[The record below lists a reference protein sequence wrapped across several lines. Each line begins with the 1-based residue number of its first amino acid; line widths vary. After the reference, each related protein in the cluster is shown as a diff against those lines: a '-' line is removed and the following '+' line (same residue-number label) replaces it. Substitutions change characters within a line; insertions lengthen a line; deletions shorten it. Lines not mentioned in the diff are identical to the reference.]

1 LTVDK
6 LRWPFLLGAI
16 IVSIVIVTVELG
28 SAAPV
33 VKSLLHLDDEP
44 PGIAIPALAL
54 LDVQLVFATVIY
66 GLGVILPQSL
76 MGRVQGIASLILSI
90 LLILGSIVAIF
101 AALTLLLL
109 MLALIASFFGIVV
122 YLALFGDFG
131 RNQAAIILS
140 ILLAAKIAVGALLV
154 LAHQRFLTNK
164 GLVLLVLTSLIAN
177 VVIGILHG
185 LVPIVLVSV
194 TDAIAAIIVSILA
207 VIWAIGLLVG
217 AIIAIIRIIKP
228 EKRQA
233 SLLAEPIA
241 T

>member
-1 LTVDK
+1 MDK
-6 LRWPFLLGAI
+6 LRWPFLLAAI
-16 IVSIVIVTVELG
+16 IIAVVIVTLELG
-28 SAAPV
+28 SAAPF
-33 VKSLLHLDDEP
+33 VKSLLNLEDEP
-44 PGIAIPALAL
+44 PGIAIAALAL
-54 LDVQLVFATVIY
+54 LDVQLLFATAIY
-66 GLGVILPQSL
+66 GVGVILPQAL

-122 YLALFGDFG
+122 YVAVFGDFG
-131 RNQAAIILS
+131 RSQAAIILS
-140 ILLAAKIAVGALLV
+140 VLLIAKIAVGALLV
-154 LAHQRFLTNK
+154 LAHQRFLQNK

-177 VVIGILHG
+177 VVVGFLHG

-207 VIWAIGLLVG
+207 LIWAIGLLVG

-233 SLLAEPIA
+233 SLTPMPSA

>member
-1 LTVDK
+1 MDK
-6 LRWPFLLGAI
+6 LRWPFLLAAI
-16 IVSIVIVTVELG
+16 IIAVVIVTLELG
-28 SAAPV
+28 SAAPF
-33 VKSLLHLDDEP
+33 VKSLLKLEDEP

-54 LDVQLVFATVIY
+54 LDVQLLFATAIY
-66 GLGVILPQSL
+66 GVGVILPQAL

-122 YLALFGDFG
+122 YVAVFGDFG
-131 RNQAAIILS
+131 RSQAAIILS
-140 ILLAAKIAVGALLV
+140 VLLVAKIAVGALLV
-154 LAHQRFLTNK
+154 LAHQRFLQNK

-177 VVIGILHG
+177 VVVGLLHG

-207 VIWAIGLLVG
+207 LIWAIGLLVG

-233 SLLAEPIA
+233 SLTPMPSPS
-241 T
+241 